1 MKKIEAIIRSS
12 KFDDVKEA
20 LAEIDVNFFSF
31 SSVKGYGKQQG
42 KHVVY
47 RGAVYDVG
55 YIARQKLEIAVT
67 DEQADK
73 VVKTIQKAA
82 STGEVGDGK
91 ILVLPVSQVVRIR
104 TGEVDESAL

>member
-20 LAEIDVNFFSF
+20 LAEIGVNFFTF

-67 DEQADK
+67 DDK
-73 VVKTIQKAA
+73 VKEVVSTIQKAA
-82 STGEVGDGK
+82 ATGEVGDGK
-91 ILVLPVSQVVRIR
+91 IIIIPVEEVVRIR
-104 TGEVDESAL
+104 TAEVNESAL

>member
-20 LAEIDVNFFSF
+20 LGEIGVNFFTF
-31 SSVKGYGKQQG
+31 SEVKGYGKQQG

-55 YIARQKLEIAVT
+55 YIARLKLEIAVVEEKAK
-67 DEQADK
+67 D
-73 VVKTIQKAA
+73 VVNAIRTAA
-82 STGEVGDGK
+82 NTGEVGDGK
-91 ILVLPVSQVVRIR
+91 IFIFPIEKVIRIR
-104 TGEVDESAL
+104 TGELNESAV